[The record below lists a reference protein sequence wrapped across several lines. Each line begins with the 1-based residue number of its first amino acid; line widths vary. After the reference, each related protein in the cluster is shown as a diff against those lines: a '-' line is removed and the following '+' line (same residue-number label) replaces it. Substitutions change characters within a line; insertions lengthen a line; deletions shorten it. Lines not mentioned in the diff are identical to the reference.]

1 MDQSHLN
8 RTAKADWGT
17 GSKTLEEIEMN
28 KSAIAYAAATLIAS
42 VASISSANAE
52 IVRDHRD
59 GVVRDHR
66 TICVIGDLN
75 CRDHREPIIV
85 VPPRVQPESPITVI
99 TDPVRPRPPRVII
112 DPIPTTG
119 EPDWHDAGDN
129 FGISCRVGRNILR
142 QQGFRHIQA
151 YDCQGRSY
159 GYFAT
164 KRNHAVRVKMN
175 LDGDIISINRV
186 RF

>member
-1 MDQSHLN
+1 
-8 RTAKADWGT
+8 
-17 GSKTLEEIEMN
+17 MN
-28 KSAIAYAAATLIAS
+28 KSTFIIAAATFITT

-52 IVRDHRD
+52 VVRDHRS
-59 GVVRDHR
+59 GPVVRDHR
-66 TICVIGDLN
+66 TVCVSGTLN
-75 CRDHREPIIV
+75 CRDHREPNVV
-85 VPPRVQPESPITVI
+85 VPPRVQPEPPVTVI
-99 TDPVRPRPPRVII
+99 VDPVRPRPPIVVI

-119 EPDWHDAGDN
+119 QPDWHDAGDN
-129 FGISCRVGRNILR
+129 FGISCKMGRTILR

-164 KRNHAVRVKMN
+164 KRHQAVKVKMN
-175 LDGDIISINRV
+175 LRGDIIAISRV